1 MIKII
6 QTLQTINNGEKNISI
21 QKNNPEVMTG
31 FPIQQSFNFI
41 FDFQP
46 DNEAAHDIKLN
57 DNLIKLESRRYI
69 GNKSKLADWIINII
83 LTQAE
88 NCRSFLDIFAGTAT
102 VSKRAFAHFRK
113 VIVNDI
119 LYSNNIIYKAFF
131 ETGIWDREKIENL
144 LMQYNALNPNELE
157 ENYFSKNFG
166 DKFFDN
172 NNAKIIG
179 YIREDIE
186 NKKSTLIEKEYSIL
200 LATLIYNIDK
210 IANTVGHFDAYIK
223 KPFQSQKLQL
233 RLIEIIDFQGIEIH
247 KENANSLAGEITAD
261 IAYIDPPYNSRQ
273 YSRFYHIYENLVKWE
288 KPQLFGTALKPP
300 TENMSAYCTVNAKK
314 AFAELIE
321 NLNVK
326 YIAVSYNN
334 TYNSKSN
341 SSKNKIK
348 LEEIEEILKNKGET
362 TVFEHSHN
370 FFNTGKTE
378 FNNHKEFL
386 FVTKVN
392 AAHKKSKIYRSPL
405 FYVGDKF
412 KLIPQ
417 IQSFFPKNI
426 NKFIEP
432 FTGGGSVFLNVQ
444 AKEYFLNDI
453 DKYICSLHKF
463 LLENAKNPKDFMN
476 QIDRIIDKY
485 NLSKSYREDTV
496 PIELKQQFKKTYYA
510 KFNKSAYE
518 KLRNDFNENQE
529 NILILYLLL
538 IYGFNRMIRFNAHGK
553 YNLPVGNVDLNKNV
567 IDAINNYFEWTQNKS
582 IHWFNLD
589 YIKFLN
595 NINISKEDF
604 TYLDPPYLIA
614 SSEYNKLW
622 NEKKEKEMLES
633 LDRLNNQ
640 GLRFA
645 VSNVTHYKNK
655 ENSIFIEWAKKYIIN
670 PIKSNYISYHDN
682 SAKNFQEVLVTNYA
696 DV

>member
-1 MIKII
+1 MIETT
-6 QTLQTINNGEKNISI
+6 QTLQTINNGEKIISI
-21 QKNNPEVMTG
+21 QKNNPEIIKE
-31 FPIQQSFNFI
+31 FPIQQSFDFI

-46 DNEAAHDIKLN
+46 NAENLHDIKFN
-57 DNLIKLESRRYI
+57 GGLIKLESRRYI

-83 LTQAE
+83 LAQTE
-88 NCRSFLDIFAGTAT
+88 NCHSFFDIFAGTAV
-102 VSKRAFAHFRK
+102 VSKRAFEHFQK

-119 LYSNNIIYKAFF
+119 LFSNNTIYEAFF
-131 ETGIWDREKIENL
+131 KNGMWNREKIENL

-179 YIREDIE
+179 YIREDVE
-186 NKKSTLIEKEYSIL
+186 NRKSTLTEKEYSIL
-200 LATLIYNIDK
+200 LTTLIYNIDK

-223 KPFQSQKLQL
+223 KPFQCQKLHL
-233 RLIEIIDFQGIEIH
+233 RLIEITDFYGIEIH
-247 KENANSLAGEITAD
+247 KENANSLAGKITAD

-300 TENMSAYCTVNAKK
+300 TENMSAYCTVSAKK

-341 SSKNKIK
+341 SSKNKIR
-348 LEEIEEILKNKGET
+348 LEEIEEILKNRGKT
-362 TVFEHSHN
+362 KVFEHSHN

-386 FVTKVN
+386 FITKVN
-392 AAHKKSKIYRSPL
+392 ATHKKSKIYRSPL

-432 FTGGGSVFLNVQ
+432 FTGGGSVFLNVE

-453 DKYICSLHKF
+453 DKYIYKIHQF
-463 LLENAKNPKDFMN
+463 LFENAKNSNAFMY
-476 QIDRIIDKY
+476 QIGKIVDKY
-485 NLSKSYREDTV
+485 NLSKSYREDIV
-496 PIELKQQFKKTYYA
+496 PVELKKQFKKTYYA

-529 NILILYLLL
+529 SILILYLLL
-538 IYGFNRMIRFNAHGK
+538 IYGFNRMIRFNAQGK

-567 IDAINNYFEWTQNKS
+567 IDALNNYFEWTKNRS
-582 IHWFNLD
+582 VRWFNLD
-589 YIKFLN
+589 HIKFLN

-604 TYLDPPYLIA
+604 IYFDPPYLIT

-640 GLRFA
+640 GFRFA

-655 ENSIFIEWAKKYIIN
+655 ENTIFIEWAKKYTIN
-670 PIKSNYISYHDN
+670 PIRSNYISYHDN
-682 SAKNFQEVLVTNYA
+682 SVKNFQEVLVTNYA
-696 DV
+696 NI

>member
-1 MIKII
+1 MIKTI
-6 QTLQTINNGEKNISI
+6 QTLQTINNGEKNIRI
-21 QKNNPEVMTG
+21 QKNNPKIITG
-31 FPIQQSFNFI
+31 FPIQQSFDFG
-41 FDFQP
+41 FDCQP
-46 DNEAAHDIKLN
+46 DTEIYRDIKLN

-83 LTQAE
+83 LIQTK
-88 NCRSFLDIFAGTAT
+88 NCRSFLDIFAGTAA
-102 VSKRAFAHFRK
+102 VSKRAFAYFQK

-131 ETGIWDREKIENL
+131 EAGIWDRGKIENL

-166 DKFFDN
+166 DKFFDY

-186 NKKSTLIEKEYSIL
+186 NKKSTLTEKECSIL

-233 RLIEIIDFQGIEIH
+233 RLIETTDFYGIEIH
-247 KENANSLAGEITAD
+247 KENANSLAGKITAD

-300 TENMSAYCTVNAKK
+300 TENMSAYCTVSAKK

-321 NLNVK
+321 DLNVK

-341 SSKNKIK
+341 SSKNKIR

-362 TVFEHSHN
+362 RVFEHSHN

-392 AAHKKSKIYRSPL
+392 TVHKKSKIYRSPL

-453 DKYICSLHKF
+453 DKYIYKIHQF
-463 LLENAKNPKDFMN
+463 LFDNAKNSKDFMN
-476 QIDRIIDKY
+476 QIDIIIDKY
-485 NLSKSYREDTV
+485 NLSKSYREDIV
-496 PIELKQQFKKTYYA
+496 PIELKQQF
-510 KFNKSAYE
+510 
-518 KLRNDFNENQE
+518 
-529 NILILYLLL
+529 
-538 IYGFNRMIRFNAHGK
+538 
-553 YNLPVGNVDLNKNV
+553 
-567 IDAINNYFEWTQNKS
+567 
-582 IHWFNLD
+582 
-589 YIKFLN
+589 
-595 NINISKEDF
+595 
-604 TYLDPPYLIA
+604 
-614 SSEYNKLW
+614 
-622 NEKKEKEMLES
+622 
-633 LDRLNNQ
+633 
-640 GLRFA
+640 
-645 VSNVTHYKNK
+645 
-655 ENSIFIEWAKKYIIN
+655 
-670 PIKSNYISYHDN
+670 
-682 SAKNFQEVLVTNYA
+682 
-696 DV
+696 

>member
-1 MIKII
+1 MTKTI
-6 QTLQTINNGEKNISI
+6 QILQPINSGEKKINI
-21 QKNNPEVMTG
+21 QKNNSKILTG
-31 FPIQQSFNFI
+31 FPMQQSFDFGL
-41 FDFQP
+41 DFQP
-46 DNEAAHDIKLN
+46 NAEIYGNIKLN

-69 GNKSKLADWIINII
+69 GNKSKLTDWIINII
-83 LTQAE
+83 LTQTE
-88 NCRSFLDIFAGTAT
+88 NCRSFFDIFAGTAT
-102 VSKRAFAHFRK
+102 VSKRALAHFQK

-144 LMQYNALNPNELE
+144 LMQYNSLNSNELE
-157 ENYFSKNFG
+157 ENYFSENFG
-166 DKFFDN
+166 DKYFDY

-186 NKKSTLIEKEYSIL
+186 DKKATLTEKEYSIL

-223 KPFQSQKLQL
+223 KPFQNQKLRL
-233 RLIEIIDFQGIEIH
+233 RLIETTDFYGIEIY
-247 KENANSLAGEITAD
+247 KENANLLAGKITAD

-273 YSRFYHIYENLVKWE
+273 YSRFYHIYENLIKWE
-288 KPQLFGTALKPP
+288 KPPLFGTALKPP
-300 TENMSAYCTVNAKK
+300 TENMSVYCTVNAKK
-314 AFAELIE
+314 AFDELIE
-321 NLNVK
+321 DLNVK

-348 LEEIEEILKNKGET
+348 LEEIEEILKKKGET
-362 TVFEHSHN
+362 KVFEHSHI

-378 FNNHKEFL
+378 FNDHKEFL
-386 FVTKVN
+386 FITKVN
-392 AAHKKSKIYRSPL
+392 ATHKKYKIYRSPL

-417 IQSFFPKNI
+417 IKSFFPKNI

-453 DKYICSLHKF
+453 DKYIYKIHQF
-463 LLENAKNPKDFMN
+463 LFENAKNSNAFMY
-476 QIDRIIDKY
+476 QIDKIIDKY
-485 NLSKSYREDTV
+485 NLSKSYREDIV
-496 PIELKQQFKKTYYA
+496 PVELKQRFKKTYYA
-510 KFNKSAYE
+510 RFNQSAYE

-567 IDAINNYFEWTQNKS
+567 IDALNNYFEWTLNKS
-582 IHWFNLD
+582 VYWFNLD

-604 TYLDPPYLIA
+604 IYLDPPYLIT

-622 NEKKEKEMLES
+622 NEKKEKDMLET
-633 LDRLNNQ
+633 LDIFNNQ

-645 VSNVTHYKNK
+645 VSNVTYYKNK
-655 ENSIFIEWAKKYIIN
+655 ENAIFIEWAKKYIIN
-670 PIKSNYISYHDN
+670 PIRSNYISYHDN

-696 DV
+696 NI

>member
-1 MIKII
+1 MIKTI
-6 QTLQTINNGEKNISI
+6 QQPQIINNDEKNIGI
-21 QKNNPEVMTG
+21 QRNIPGVITK
-31 FPIQQSFNFI
+31 FPIQQSFDFG

-46 DNEAAHDIKLN
+46 NTENYHDIKFKN
-57 DNLIKLESRRYI
+57 DLIKLESRRYI
-69 GNKSKLADWIINII
+69 GSKSKLTNWIIKTI
-83 LTQAE
+83 LAQAE
-88 NCRSFLDIFAGTAT
+88 NCSSFFDVFAGTAI
-102 VSKRAFAHFRK
+102 VSKVACQHFQK

-131 ETGIWDREKIENL
+131 EVGVWNRKKIENL
-144 LMQYNALNPNELE
+144 IAQYNALNPNKLG
-157 ENYFSKNFG
+157 ENYFSENFG
-166 DKFFDN
+166 DKFFDY

-179 YIREDIE
+179 HIREDIE
-186 NKKSTLIEKEYSIL
+186 NKKPNLTEKEYCIL

-223 KPFQSQKLQL
+223 KPFQCQKLQL
-233 RLIEIIDFQGIEIH
+233 RLIEAADFYGIEIH
-247 KENANSLAGEITAD
+247 KENANSLAGKITAD

-273 YSRFYHIYENLVKWE
+273 YSRFYHIYENLVKWK
-288 KPQLFGTALKPP
+288 KPQLFGVALKPP
-300 TENMSAYCTVNAKK
+300 TENMSAYCTVNAKN
-314 AFAELIE
+314 ALNELIE

-348 LEEIEEILKNKGET
+348 LEEIEEILKKKGET

-386 FVTKVN
+386 FITRVN
-392 AAHKKSKIYRSPL
+392 TIHKKYKIYRSPL

-417 IQSFFPKNI
+417 IQAFFPKNI
-426 NKFIEP
+426 HRFIEP
-432 FTGGGSVFLNVQ
+432 FAGGGSVFLNVR

-453 DKYICSLHKF
+453 DKYIYRLHQF
-463 LLENAKNPKDFMN
+463 LLESAKNPKDFIY
-476 QIDRIIDKY
+476 QIDEIIDKY
-485 NLSKSYREDTV
+485 CLSKSYRDDIV

-510 KFNKSAYE
+510 KFNKIAYG

-529 NILILYLLL
+529 NILILYMLL
-538 IYGFNRMIRFNAHGK
+538 IYGFNRMIRFNANGK
-553 YNLPVGNVDLNKNV
+553 YNLPVGNVDFNKNV
-567 IDAINNYFEWTQNKS
+567 VNALNNYFEWTQNKY

-595 NINISKEDF
+595 AINISKEDF
-604 TYLDPPYLIA
+604 IYLDPPYLIA

-622 NEKKEKEMLES
+622 NEKKEKEMLEFV
-633 LDRLNNQ
+633 DQLNN
-640 GLRFA
+640 GGFRFA
-645 VSNVTHYKNK
+645 VSNVTHYKGK
-655 ENSIFIEWAKKYIIN
+655 ENNIFIKWVKKYTVN
-670 PIKSNYISYHDN
+670 SIKSNYISYHDN
-682 SAKNFQEVLVTNYA
+682 STKNFQEVLVTNYER
-696 DV
+696 

>member
-1 MIKII
+1 MIKTI

-21 QKNNPEVMTG
+21 QKNNPKIITG
-31 FPIQQSFNFI
+31 FPIQQSFDFG
-41 FDFQP
+41 FDCQP
-46 DNEAAHDIKLN
+46 DTEIYRDIKLN

-83 LTQAE
+83 LTQTK

-102 VSKRAFAHFRK
+102 VSKRAFAYFQK

-131 ETGIWDREKIENL
+131 EAGIWDREKIENL

-166 DKFFDN
+166 DKFFDY

-186 NKKSTLIEKEYSIL
+186 NKKATLTEKERSIL

-233 RLIEIIDFQGIEIH
+233 RLIETTDFYGIEIH
-247 KENANSLAGEITAD
+247 KENANSLARKIIAD

-288 KPQLFGTALKPP
+288 KPPLFGTALKPP
-300 TENMSAYCTVNAKK
+300 TENMSVYCTVNAKN
-314 AFAELIE
+314 AFNELIE
-321 NLNVK
+321 DLNAK
-326 YIAVSYNN
+326 YIAVSYSN

-348 LEEIEEILKNKGET
+348 LEEIEEILKKKGET
-362 TVFEHSHN
+362 KVFEHSHI

-392 AAHKKSKIYRSPL
+392 AVHKKSKIYRSPL

-412 KLIPQ
+412 KLVPQ
-417 IQSFFPKNI
+417 IQSFFPRNI

-432 FTGGGSVFLNVQ
+432 FTGGGSVFLNVE

-453 DKYICSLHKF
+453 DKYIYKIHQF
-463 LLENAKNPKDFMN
+463 LFDNAKNSKDFMN
-476 QIDRIIDKY
+476 QINIIIDKY
-485 NLSKSYREDTV
+485 NLSKSYREDIV

-518 KLRNDFNENQE
+518 KLRNDFNDNQE
-529 NILILYLLL
+529 NIVMLYLLL
-538 IYGFNRMIRFNAHGK
+538 IYGFNRMIRFNAQGK

-567 IDAINNYFEWTQNKS
+567 IGAISNYFKWTLNKS
-582 IHWFNLD
+582 VYWFNLD
-589 YIKFLN
+589 YIQFLN

-604 TYLDPPYLIA
+604 IYLDPPYLIT

-622 NEKKEKEMLES
+622 NIEKEKGMVDF
-633 LDRLNNQ
+633 LDILNKQ
-640 GLRFA
+640 GFKFA

-655 ENSIFIEWAKKYIIN
+655 ENAIFIEWAKKYIIN
-670 PIKSNYISYHDN
+670 PIRSNYISYHDN

-696 DV
+696 DI